1 MKAASV
7 LKSRL
12 VAHLTSFT
20 DRPSAQDMRRLADR
34 CYETL
39 EGLGDDHD
47 SFRTEVDKLIAQQ
60 QELEISAKK
69 REDWNDWDI
78 NAHYNDQVH
87 FLSDLTQKLTS
98 VEDQL
103 STAKT
108 KANSIRLKREEL
120 TVALHKLKDQCKEAH
135 SVAEAEL
142 AKLNAEK
149 EKARVAYREID
160 DQYNT
165 ASRKFERMSH
175 HLQHLVRKL

>member
-142 AKLNAEK
+142 AKLNAQRKRRLEWHIG
-149 EKARVAYREID
+149 RSMT
-160 DQYNT
+160 NT
-165 ASRKFERMSH
+165 ILPVESLRG
-175 HLQHLVRKL
+175 